1 MNSLNFVNE
10 DWPLVER
17 SSRSPHATLWRD
29 LFRYA
34 GKDLSER
41 LFLRP
46 AADPDFHKSFTN
58 ALTLA
63 DDMIAAWENVDD
75 PFAGLVLLYY
85 GALWLGNA
93 VALCSLNGSVLRR
106 RRATHGLGVSIAP
119 EEPRPF
125 LNGKIDFGSDEESF
139 GTINLAMGG
148 GSLAGRTPSVAD
160 LLQALPEMGSSLK
173 HLGLQCA
180 AIELTARDSRQDESD
195 VLVVS
200 PAMLAGVVTDDT
212 ISEGWLRDHLAV
224 FDGLRER
231 GLTVAAGYDG
241 RHIVWHRLRD
251 PSDSRWLPDSA
262 ELRAVAIP
270 FARRHYLLPKIKRV
284 AVSEY
289 AIYLAILY
297 SLGHLAR
304 YYPDYWINMQRDRT
318 EEFFLIEDFLD
329 IAEDKVPNLILNHLS
344 RHTNVYRSS

>member
-10 DWPLVER
+10 NWPLVER
-17 SSRSPHATLWRD
+17 ISRSPHGTLWRD

-46 AADPDFHKSFTN
+46 VADPDFHKSFTN

-93 VALCSLNGSVLRR
+93 VALCSLNGSTLRR
-106 RRATHGLGVSIAP
+106 RKATHGLGFSINP
-119 EEPRPF
+119 EELRPF

-139 GTINLAMGG
+139 GTINSAMGG
-148 GSLAGRTPSVAD
+148 ESLAGRTPSVAD
-160 LLQALPEMGSSLK
+160 LLQALPEMGPSLT
-173 HLGLQCA
+173 HLGLQST
-180 AIELTARDSRQDESD
+180 AIELTTRASLQDD
-195 VLVVS
+195 DDQLVVS
-200 PAMLAGVVTDDT
+200 HAVIAGVVTDDS
-212 ISEGWLRDHLAV
+212 ISDGWLRDHLAV
-224 FDGLRER
+224 FERLRER
-231 GLTVAAGYDG
+231 GITIASGYDG
-241 RHIVWHRLRD
+241 RHIAWRRLRD
-251 PSDSRWLPDSA
+251 PSNSYWLPDSA

-270 FARRHYLLPKIKRV
+270 FARRHYLLPKIKHV

-297 SLGHLAR
+297 SLGRLAR
-304 YYPDYWINMQRDRT
+304 YYPDYWIAMQRDRT
-318 EEFFLIEDFLD
+318 EEFFLIE
-329 IAEDKVPNLILNHLS
+329 ILP
-344 RHTNVYRSS
+344 RHC